1 MQCNKVIFLW
11 YFLINFIAEL
21 ISGIVDAPVDNV
33 PAAAG
38 PEAEP
43 LGRAEVEPAG
53 EVPADPVVDAG
64 V

>member
-1 MQCNKVIFLW
+1 MRSSPKPMTIR
-11 YFLINFIAEL
+11 
-21 ISGIVDAPVDNV
+21 GAPASAALPIRLKRPRGTVGA
-33 PAAAG
+33 PAAG